1 MAGLGAPELLI
12 IFLLLAFIVLP
23 IWGIV
28 DAAVRP
34 DALWAATGQSKI
46 LWIILQVVLG
56 TLGALIYFAAIRPKP
71 WPTSP
76 WTTLWPYPATPPG
89 FPKTSTPGRSAGS
102 SFT

>member
-1 MAGLGAPELLI
+1 MGGLGAPELLI
-12 IFLLLAFIVLP
+12 IFFLLGFIVLP

-56 TLGALIYFAAIRPKP
+56 TLGAVIYFAAIRPKLVAA
-71 WPTSP
+71 
-76 WTTLWPYPATPPG
+76 TTRPYP
-89 FPKTSTPGRSAGS
+89 
-102 SFT
+102 